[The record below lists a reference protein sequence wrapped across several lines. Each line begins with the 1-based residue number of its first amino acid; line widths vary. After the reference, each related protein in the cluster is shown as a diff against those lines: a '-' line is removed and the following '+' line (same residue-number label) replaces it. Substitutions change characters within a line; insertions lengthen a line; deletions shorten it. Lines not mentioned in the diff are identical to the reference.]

1 LGIGQKVPQVPALA
15 LELCDAAKEAGGLRG
30 GIFGGLGDV
39 QHQGLLA
46 AGRGAGG
53 RRLPLDEL
61 GRLGRRRG
69 RSGPGSLGR
78 RRVRSG
84 PGGLGA
90 RSVWRRH
97 EDGSWRR
104 GSARSVTRFGTFRR
118 GRFRR
123 GSCLFKDGRS
133 RRLRPPGSFFF
144 SGADVAGA
152 GVLVFWEKGKILLRA
167 VI

>member
-1 LGIGQKVPQVPALA
+1 MPQVPALA
-15 LELCDAAKEAGGLRG
+15 LELSDTAKKTGGLRG
-30 GIFGGLGDV
+30 GISGGLGDV
-39 QHQGLLA
+39 QHQRLLA
-46 AGRGAGG
+46 DGKGAGG
-53 RRLPLDEL
+53 RRLPLNEL
-61 GRLGRRRG
+61 GSLGRRRG

-78 RRVRSG
+78 RRGRSG

-90 RSVWRRH
+90 RSVWRWH

-104 GSARSVTRFGTFRR
+104 GSARRVTRFGAFQR

-123 GSCLFKDGRS
+123 GSCCLFKDGRS
-133 RRLRPPGSFFF
+133 WRLRPPGSFFF

-152 GVLVFWEKGKILLRA
+152 GVLIIWEKGKILLRA

>member
-1 LGIGQKVPQVPALA
+1 LA
-15 LELCDAAKEAGGLRG
+15 LELRDAAKKAGGLHAG
-30 GIFGGLGDV
+30 TFGGLGDV

-46 AGRGAGG
+46 ARRGAGG
-53 RRLPLDEL
+53 RRLPLNEL

-69 RSGPGSLGR
+69 RGGPGGLGR
-78 RRVRSG
+78 RRARSG
-84 PGGLGA
+84 LGGLGA
-90 RSVWRRH
+90 RSLWRRH
-97 EDGSWRR
+97 EDGAWRR
-104 GSARSVTRFGTFRR
+104 GSARSVTRVGAFRR

-152 GVLVFWEKGKILLRA
+152 GVLVFREEGKILLRA